1 MRVMARWWWV
11 MVLGCLV
18 ISVMGIRR
26 WEFFAV
32 RGKTFNVG
40 TGTSGVIKS
49 HNVSS
54 TCVCKSLCFINS
66 LCMSWTA
73 GKVSA
78 QLMRCHLS
86 TQSPIDTTLVDN
98 PAYFYGFMEDSF
110 VGKEDLGVTLEED
123 NHHYFVPDATLS
135 YAEAKE
141 FCEKIPGFRPAILH
155 SRQQLNIGLKMSDRF
170 DTSELLVD
178 LRNTPDGAFKRTWSD
193 GTPFNVKFNNMIHDL
208 TKTDEPYF
216 RIKGNEYH
224 AKNDGNNHFLCQC

>member
-54 TCVCKSLCFINS
+54 T
-66 LCMSWTA
+66 
-73 GKVSA
+73 
-78 QLMRCHLS
+78 
-86 TQSPIDTTLVDN
+86 
-98 PAYFYGFMEDSF
+98 
-110 VGKEDLGVTLEED
+110 
-123 NHHYFVPDATLS
+123 
-135 YAEAKE
+135 
-141 FCEKIPGFRPAILH
+141 PAILH